1 MDKRNPSYRVNSG
14 PKMAS
19 PSYGPP
25 SRQLTAIAETQT
37 DIPTSQ
43 STSKTS
49 EDILEQS
56 GVNCATPR
64 ARPTSSVLSGMK
76 GPTVGSTESHSIFRD
91 PMRCVKQNV
100 INGYTISIIFNRL

>member
-56 GVNCATPR
+56 GVTLDLS
-64 ARPTSSVLSGMK
+64 RPYEVCKAERNKWIHYIHHIQSLVKSSGLRNPS
-76 GPTVGSTESHSIFRD
+76 ESEIVSL
-91 PMRCVKQNV
+91 M
-100 INGYTISIIFNRL
+100 